1 MKWFGGNN
9 TKCWQR
15 LQTSVKGDKTM
26 GIRTYNPYTPSR
38 RNMTGLDFAEVTKST
53 PEKSLVVSLKK
64 NSGRN
69 NQGKITVRHRGGGVR
84 RKYRLVDFKRRK
96 DDIPA
101 TVIGI
106 EYDPNRTANIA
117 LICYADGEKAY
128 ILAPNGLK
136 DGMKVMN
143 GANAEIKV
151 GNCLP
156 LEAIPVGTE
165 VHNVELYPGKGGQL
179 VRSAGN
185 SAQLMAKEGKYAT
198 LRLPSGEMRMVPVVC
213 RATIGTVGNIEHD
226 LVNVG
231 KAGRKRHMG
240 IRPTVRGSVMN
251 PNDHPHGGGE
261 GKTGIGRPGPCTPW
275 GKPALGLKTR
285 KKNKQS
291 NKLIVRRRD
300 GKNFK

>member
-1 MKWFGGNN
+1 
-9 TKCWQR
+9 
-15 LQTSVKGDKTM
+15 M
-26 GIRTYNPYTPSR
+26 GIKTFNPYTPSR
-38 RNMTGLDFAEVTKST
+38 RAMTMLDNEEITKAT
-53 PEKSLVVSLKK
+53 PEKSLTVSLKK
-64 NSGRN
+64 TAGRN
-69 NQGKITVRHRGGGVR
+69 NQGKITVRHHGGGSR
-84 RKYRLVDFKRRK
+84 RKYRVIDFKRNK
-96 DDIPA
+96 VDIPA
-101 TVIGI
+101 TVKSI

-128 ILAPNGLK
+128 ILAPEGLT

-143 GANAEIKV
+143 GPEAEVRV

-156 LEAIPVGTE
+156 LAAIPVGTQ
-165 VHNVELYPGKGGQL
+165 VHNIELHPGKGGQL

-198 LRLPSGEMRMVPVVC
+198 LRLPSGEMRMVPLEC
-213 RATIGTVGNIEHD
+213 RATVGVVGNVDHSLI
-226 LVNVG
+226 NIG

-285 KKNKQS
+285 KRKAS
-291 NKLIVRRRD
+291 DKLIVRRRN
-300 GKNFK
+300 GKAIK